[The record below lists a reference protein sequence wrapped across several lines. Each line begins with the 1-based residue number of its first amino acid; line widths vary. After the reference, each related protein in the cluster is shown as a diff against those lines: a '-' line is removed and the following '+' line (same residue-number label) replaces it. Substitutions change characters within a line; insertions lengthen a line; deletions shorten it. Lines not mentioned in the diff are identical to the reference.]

1 MSAKGGWFPVAW
13 KANFRAHPST
23 LELEF
28 EHTAAFTKGMQ
39 VVWKLSQEPEGTRV
53 EIHHDL
59 RFRIGLLSFL
69 LEPILQHG
77 FIEPV
82 ASRTLATF
90 KQRLEAQP

>member
-1 MSAKGGWFPVAW
+1 MSAEGGWFPVSWRAV
-13 KANFRAHPST
+13 FRADSSA

-28 EHTAAFTKGMQ
+28 EHLAAFTKGMQ
-39 VVWKLSQEPEGTRV
+39 VVWKLKPDARGTLV

-59 RFRIGLLSFL
+59 RFRIPGLGFL

-82 ASRTLATF
+82 AQRTLATF
-90 KQRLEAQP
+90 KKLLEAGL